1 MMTRFVSLKRKDELL
16 MSLAVPAS
24 SSNTHRSSRTRRT
37 EVPRRFDRRVRDLRQ
52 LRHRTERATL
62 KMHEETRALAVK
74 LVSQGLTLRSVG
86 ELLGITYQRVQQ
98 ILKGE

>member
-1 MMTRFVSLKRKDELL
+1 
-16 MSLAVPAS
+16 MSLAVSHS
-24 SSNTHRSSRTRRT
+24 SSNSTRSSRTRRT

-52 LRHRTERATL
+52 LRSRTERATL
-62 KMHEETRALAVK
+62 KMHEETRSLAVK

>member
-1 MMTRFVSLKRKDELL
+1 
-16 MSLAVPAS
+16 MSLADTAS
-24 SSNTHRSSRTRRT
+24 SSNSHRPSRSKPSARRT
-37 EVPRRFDRRVRDLRQ
+37 EAPRRFDRRVRDLRQ
-52 LRHRTERATL
+52 LRHRTEVATL
-62 KMHEETRALAVK
+62 KMHEETRSLAVK

>member
-1 MMTRFVSLKRKDELL
+1 
-16 MSLAVPAS
+16 MSLAVSHS
-24 SSNTHRSSRTRRT
+24 SSNTPRSSRSARARRT

-52 LRHRTERATL
+52 LRSRTERATL
-62 KMHEETRALAVK
+62 KMHEETRSLAIK